1 MLKKIGIVAAT
12 IAAGALLG
20 GGVASADT
28 PAGHNHGSDHS
39 GQVGLLNLNNLDVLH
54 NVNATLG
61 LCDNAVNVLGVQ
73 VPVNNSLNGIGI
85 PILSPGQHQA
95 SGQSPQ
101 NCAAGGIVSGGSIQD
116 N

>member
-1 MLKKIGIVAAT
+1 MLKKIGIVAAA

-28 PAGHNHGSDHS
+28 PTGHHGDDYS
-39 GQVGLLNLNNLDVLH
+39 GQVGLINLNNLDLLH
-54 NVNATLG
+54 NVNANLG

-73 VPVNNSLNGIGI
+73 VPVHNSLNGIGI
-85 PILSPGQHQA
+85 PILSPGQHHA
-95 SGQSPQ
+95 TGSNPQS
-101 NCAAGGIVSGGSIQD
+101 CAAGGIASGGSIQH

>member
-1 MLKKIGIVAAT
+1 MLKKIGIVAAA

-28 PAGHNHGSDHS
+28 PGGHNSGSDHS
-39 GQVGLLNLNNLDVLH
+39 GQVGLLNLNNLDLLH
-54 NVNATLG
+54 NVNATVG

-73 VPVNNSLNGIGI
+73 VPVHNSLNGIGI

-95 SGQSPQ
+95 SGHSPQ